1 MEAIKAL
8 LGELRRCEI
17 LNDYKD
23 VFSYNGITLEES
35 SVAFQKRLHRLYE
48 DSLVEIPLL
57 SQDTKEGFVKI
68 IDKYAQSQRLFDV
81 PDESILES
89 MNREIE
95 AGNTNVSL
103 KKERDFVKMIC
114 ECVSLQ
120 KYYLNE
126 VAAAIGYMQKEQEQ
140 PQLMQL
146 QPNGDEEV
154 TSNDDANQEWVYGYK
169 GIMSAFKWGRNKVAK
184 FLKDSYYAEA
194 IVQEHK
200 KIALN
205 VPKARE
211 LMQKKEQERKNPK
224 RRRC

>member
-35 SVAFQKRLHRLYE
+35 SVAFQKRLHCLYE
-48 DSLVEIPLL
+48 DALVEIPLL
-57 SQDTKEGFVKI
+57 SQDAKDGFANI
-68 IDKYAQSQRLFDV
+68 IDKYAESQRLFDV

-103 KKERDFVKMIC
+103 RTERDFVKMIC
-114 ECVSLQ
+114 DCVSLQ

-126 VAAAIGYMQKEQEQ
+126 FAAAIGYTPTEQESEQ
-140 PQLMQL
+140 PSIIVD
-146 QPNGDEEV
+146 DEPITDE
-154 TSNDDANQEWVYGYK
+154 DANQEWVYGYK
-169 GIMSAFKWGRNKVAK
+169 GIMSAFKWGKNKVAD

-211 LMQKKEQERKNPK
+211 LMQKKEKERKKPK
-224 RRRC
+224 RRKC

>member
-17 LNDYKD
+17 LNDYKE

-35 SVAFQKRLHRLYE
+35 SVAFQKRLHCLYE
-48 DSLVEIPLL
+48 DALVEIPLL
-57 SQDTKEGFVKI
+57 TQDAKDGFANI
-68 IDKYAQSQRLFDV
+68 IDKYAESQRLFDV

-126 VAAAIGYMQKEQEQ
+126 FAAAIGYTPTEQESEQ
-140 PQLMQL
+140 PSIMVD
-146 QPNGDEEV
+146 DEPIAD
-154 TSNDDANQEWVYGYK
+154 DDANQEWVYGYK

-184 FLKDSYYAEA
+184 FLKDSFYEEA
-194 IVQEHK
+194 IVREGD
-200 KIALN
+200 KIAVN

-211 LMQKKEQERKNPK
+211 LMQKKERERKNPK

>member
-35 SVAFQKRLHRLYE
+35 SVVFQKRLHRLYE

-57 SQDTKEGFVKI
+57 SQDAKDGFANT
-68 IDKYAQSQRLFDV
+68 IDKYRESQTYFDV
-81 PDESILES
+81 PDESVLES

-126 VAAAIGYMQKEQEQ
+126 FAAAIGYTPTGSSTTISVEVKEQ
-140 PQLMQL
+140 
-146 QPNGDEEV
+146 V
-154 TSNDDANQEWVYGYK
+154 STTDANLIK
-169 GIMSAFKWGRNKVAK
+169 GVKGLAD
-184 FLKDSYYAEA
+184 FLGCGINTAQNIINREILSK
-194 IVQEHK
+194 K
-200 KIALN
+200 KIQYRAGKGWRFRKDKLT
-205 VPKARE
+205 E
-211 LMQKKEQERKNPK
+211 LLDKEPEIFKKVGWK
-224 RRRC
+224 

>member
-57 SQDTKEGFVKI
+57 SQDAKDGFANT
-68 IDKYAQSQRLFDV
+68 IDKYRESQTYFDV
-81 PDESILES
+81 PDESVLES

-126 VAAAIGYMQKEQEQ
+126 FAAAIGYTSEDNSTTISVEVKEQ
-140 PQLMQL
+140 
-146 QPNGDEEV
+146 V
-154 TSNDDANQEWVYGYK
+154 STSDANLIK
-169 GIMSAFKWGRNKVAK
+169 GVRGLAK
-184 FLKDSYYAEA
+184 FLGCGVNTAQNIVSSEILLKRKIQYNAGDGWRFRKDKLTDLLEKEPE
-194 IVQEHK
+194 ILK
-200 KIALN
+200 K
-205 VPKARE
+205 VR
-211 LMQKKEQERKNPK
+211 KK
-224 RRRC
+224 

>member
-17 LNDYKD
+17 LNDYKE

-35 SVAFQKRLHRLYE
+35 SVAFQKRLHCLYE
-48 DSLVEIPLL
+48 DALVEIPLL
-57 SQDTKEGFVKI
+57 SQDAKDGFANI
-68 IDKYAQSQRLFDV
+68 IDKYAESQRLFDV

-103 KKERDFVKMIC
+103 RTERDFVKMIC
-114 ECVSLQ
+114 DCVSLQ

-126 VAAAIGYMQKEQEQ
+126 FADAIGYTPTEQESEQ
-140 PQLMQL
+140 PSIIVD
-146 QPNGDEEV
+146 DEPIADE
-154 TSNDDANQEWVYGYK
+154 DANQEWVYGYE

-184 FLKDSYYAEA
+184 FLKDSYYGEA
-194 IVQEHK
+194 IVKEGK

>member
-17 LNDYKD
+17 LNDYKE

-48 DSLVEIPLL
+48 DALVEIPLL
-57 SQDTKEGFVKI
+57 TQDTKEGFANI
-68 IDKYAQSQRLFDV
+68 IDRYRESQTYFDV

-103 KKERDFVKMIC
+103 RTERDFVKMIC

-120 KYYLNE
+120 KDYLNE
-126 VAAAIGYMQKEQEQ
+126 FAAAIGYTPTGSSTTISVEVKEQ
-140 PQLMQL
+140 
-146 QPNGDEEV
+146 V
-154 TSNDDANQEWVYGYK
+154 STTDANLIK
-169 GIMSAFKWGRNKVAK
+169 GVKGLADFLGCGINTAQNIIKSEILLKRKIQYNTGNGWRFRRDKLTDLLEKEPEILKKVR
-184 FLKDSYYAEA
+184 
-194 IVQEHK
+194 K
-200 KIALN
+200 K
-205 VPKARE
+205 
-211 LMQKKEQERKNPK
+211 
-224 RRRC
+224 

>member
-17 LNDYKD
+17 LNDYKE

-68 IDKYAQSQRLFDV
+68 IDKYAESQRLFDV

-95 AGNTNVSL
+95 VGNTNVSL

-126 VAAAIGYMQKEQEQ
+126 FAAAIGYTPTEQESEQ
-140 PQLMQL
+140 PSIIVD
-146 QPNGDEEV
+146 DEPITDE
-154 TSNDDANQEWVYGYK
+154 DANQEWVYGYK
-169 GIMSAFKWGRNKVAK
+169 GIMSAFKWGRNKVAG
-184 FLKDSYYAEA
+184 FLKDSYYEEA
-194 IVQEHK
+194 IVKEGR
-200 KIALN
+200 KIAVN

>member
-17 LNDYKD
+17 LNDYKE

-57 SQDTKEGFVKI
+57 SQDTKEGFVNI
-68 IDKYAQSQRLFDV
+68 IDKYRESQTYFDV

-103 KKERDFVKMIC
+103 RTERDFVKMIC

-126 VAAAIGYMQKEQEQ
+126 FADAIGYTSKDNSTTISVEVKEQ
-140 PQLMQL
+140 
-146 QPNGDEEV
+146 V
-154 TSNDDANQEWVYGYK
+154 STTDANLIK
-169 GIMSAFKWGRNKVAK
+169 GVKGLAD
-184 FLKDSYYAEA
+184 FLGCGINTAQNIINREILSK
-194 IVQEHK
+194 K
-200 KIALN
+200 KIQYRAGKGWRFRKDKLT
-205 VPKARE
+205 E
-211 LMQKKEQERKNPK
+211 LLDKEPEIFKKVGWK
-224 RRRC
+224 

>member
-8 LGELRRCEI
+8 LNELSRCDVV
-17 LNDYKD
+17 NDFND
-23 VFSYNGITLEES
+23 NLSYNGIDLVETSEG
-35 SVAFQKRLHRLYE
+35 FQKRLHQLYE
-48 DSLVEIPLL
+48 CAL
-57 SQDTKEGFVKI
+57 SELPFLEEGVKAGI
-68 IDKYAQSQRLFDV
+68 VNMTNKYAESQRLFDV
-81 PDESILES
+81 PNESILES

-103 KKERDFVKMIC
+103 RTERDFVKMIC

-126 VAAAIGYMQKEQEQ
+126 FAAAIGYTPTEQESEQ
-140 PQLMQL
+140 PSIIVD
-146 QPNGDEEV
+146 DEPITDE
-154 TSNDDANQEWVYGYK
+154 DANQEWVYGYK
-169 GIMSAFKWGRNKVAK
+169 GIMSAFKWGRNKVAN
-184 FLKDSYYAEA
+184 FLKDSFYEEA
-194 IVQEHK
+194 IVREGH

-224 RRRC
+224 RRKC

>member
-17 LNDYKD
+17 LNDYKE

-48 DSLVEIPLL
+48 DALAEIPLL

-68 IDKYAQSQRLFDV
+68 IDKYAESQRLFDV

-103 KKERDFVKMIC
+103 RTERDFVKMIC

-126 VAAAIGYMQKEQEQ
+126 FAAAIGYTPTEQESEQ
-140 PQLMQL
+140 PSIIVD
-146 QPNGDEEV
+146 DEPITDE
-154 TSNDDANQEWVYGYK
+154 DANQEWVYGYK
-169 GIMSAFKWGRNKVAK
+169 GVMSAFKWGRTKVAN
-184 FLKDSYYAEA
+184 FLKDSFYEEA
-194 IVQEHK
+194 IVREGD

-211 LMQKKEQERKNPK
+211 LMQKKEKERKKTK
-224 RRRC
+224 RRKC